1 MLNQFYIPEPDR
13 QNAALMQYCKMENVL
28 PGELK
33 CSVLPKNSIRIRLEK
48 LVFHALQRIDKN
60 LNLMIK
66 RLVADLEHHGNAQEY
81 IS

>member
-1 MLNQFYIPEPDR
+1 MFKQLYIPEPDR

-28 PGELK
+28 PSELK
-33 CSVLPKNSIRIRLEK
+33 CPVLHQNSIRISLEK
-48 LVFHALQRIDKN
+48 LVFHALSHMDKS

-81 IS
+81 TS

>member
-13 QNAALMQYCKMENVL
+13 HNAALRQYCKMENVL

-33 CSVLPKNSIRIRLEK
+33 CPVLLQNSIRIRLEK
-48 LVFHALQRIDKN
+48 VAFRALQLIDKS